1 MGLKEQLDKAGYDT
15 STLDEQAVLKQLSD
29 AGYDVSSFA
38 PSESHPVMDAVMKA
52 GSALLPSKETLEA
65 PMKASE
71 KLGKMVEAGG
81 SGIAELD
88 KAILPRIAN
97 KLPVVAIAQG
107 LGAPKF
113 EEPRFQP
120 TLSQAAQN
128 VNDVLADREP
138 TTAAGR
144 AGKFVG
150 SFFTPNQIALTATG
164 EAAAAPIVK
173 GLGKGIN
180 AVGKLL
186 APASEEALPGAAKA
200 VGNALSTVG
209 GVETPALETVMSS
222 GRKAVQGAKSFPALA
237 EDVAGSMNKLT
248 QHIDELEKGA
258 NAALDAKAAMN
269 TQVMKDA
276 VQMQIAE
283 IKNANVITPE
293 MEKAQ
298 EVLQG
303 MLDKLKGKETMT
315 QPEVAKWVK
324 DVQGVVKKWS
334 GQGSDLTEALKPV
347 QNTVNDALKAAN
359 PKYAEAE
366 AKFADAVNLKNDLAD
381 AMGVE
386 KVKGKFAPENVSVT
400 KLKGL
405 LNPDSALQTKKLLGR
420 LADIPGMPNFAK
432 LVKESSAKAATSQG
446 VRSRL
451 AGFLAGLVP
460 GAMNATKTA
469 ATGAIKAIPVAGN
482 AIYQGLS
489 GE

>member
-1 MGLKEQLDKAGYDT
+1 MGLKEQLDKVGYDT
-15 STLDEQAVLKQLSD
+15 STLDEAAVLKQLED

-38 PSESHPVMDAVMKA
+38 PSEPTMAGMAVDAIKR
-52 GSALLPSKETLEA
+52 LLPSQETLEA

-81 SGIAELD
+81 SGIAELN

-97 KLPVVAIAQG
+97 KIPAVAIAQG
-107 LGAPKF
+107 LGAPKLH
-113 EEPRFQP
+113 EPAFQP
-120 TLSQAAQN
+120 TLNQAAQN
-128 VNDVLADREP
+128 VTDVLADREP
-138 TTAAGR
+138 TTGAGK
-144 AGKFVG
+144 AGKFIG
-150 SFFTPNQIALTATG
+150 SFFTPNQIAMTATG
-164 EAAAAPIVK
+164 EAVAAPIVK

-186 APASEEALPGAAKA
+186 APASEEAIPGAAKA

-222 GRKAVQGAKSFPALA
+222 GSKAVKAAKTFPQLA

-248 QHIDELEKGA
+248 QHIDELEKA
-258 NAALDAKAAMN
+258 ADTALDAKKVLN
-269 TQVMKDA
+269 TQIMKDA
-276 VQMQIAE
+276 VQTQIAE
-283 IKNANVITPE
+283 IKNANVVTPE

-324 DVQGVVKKWS
+324 EVQGVVKKWS
-334 GQGSDLTEALKPV
+334 GQGNDLTEALKPV
-347 QNTVNDALKAAN
+347 QNTVNDALKAQN
-359 PKYAEAE
+359 PKYGESME
-366 AKFADAVNLKNDLAD
+366 KFAEAVNLKKDLAD
-381 AMGVE
+381 AMGMDVT
-386 KVKGKFAPENVSVT
+386 KGKFSPENVSVT

-405 LNPDSALQTKKLLGR
+405 LNPDSMLNTKKLLGR
-420 LADIPGMPNFAK
+420 FSQVPGVPNYVNLA
-432 LVKESSAKAATSQG
+432 KESAAKAATSQG

-460 GAMNATKTA
+460 GGMKATGTA
-469 ATGAIKAIPVAGN
+469 ARGAIKGLPVAGN
-482 AIYQGLS
+482 AVYQGLS